1 VIALLA
7 AAHLYLFQWPGEPPK
22 ALFLLPTEGEN
33 ACGVANLVFGA
44 PDGSWSGGS
53 QGPKDSCEFR
63 QWVDPGKLL
72 PAWVDA
78 GKIRPGAEVEVSWTF
93 QGGGAS
99 GRGHAATL
107 RAEEVPADSLKTS
120 AASLSSSATKLKNDV
135 RSEVKNGGSD
145 PVLLGDAIAARHRP
159 DDACLGNGPQLL
171 LQPGETLVDVRPGL
185 LSKSMQ
191 VWVVAFTGPKSC
203 RWVEV
208 RRR

>member
-7 AAHLYLFQWPGEPPK
+7 AVHLYLFQWPGEPPK

-53 QGPKDSCEFR
+53 QGPKASCEFR

-78 GKIRPGAEVEVSWTF
+78 GKITPGAEVEVIWTF
-93 QGGGAS
+93 QGGGAT
-99 GRGHAATL
+99 GKGHAATL
-107 RAEEVPADSLKTS
+107 RAENVPADTLKAS
-120 AASLSSSATKLKNDV
+120 AAGLSGTATKVKNDARVEV
-135 RSEVKNGGSD
+135 RNGGAA
-145 PVLLGDAIAARHRP
+145 PVLLGDAVDARSKP
-159 DDACLGNGPQLL
+159 DESCVGSGPQVFLKA
-171 LQPGETLVDVRPGL
+171 GETLVDVRPGL
-185 LSKSMQ
+185 VSKSMK
-191 VWVVAFTGPKSC
+191 VWAAAFTGPKQC

-208 RRR
+208 QRR